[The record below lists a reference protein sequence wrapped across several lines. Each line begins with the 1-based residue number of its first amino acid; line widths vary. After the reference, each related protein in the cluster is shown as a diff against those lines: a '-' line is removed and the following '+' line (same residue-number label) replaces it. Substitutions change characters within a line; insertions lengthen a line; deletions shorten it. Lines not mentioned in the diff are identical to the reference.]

1 LFLSRKTKEKF
12 EFFAFDSKITN
23 FSFKKLRFCKT
34 KQKRLWC
41 KMGEEGLVDC
51 KFIRKVVVRPA
62 AWSKKFALYAKVV
75 SSVGAKFVAVLC
87 VAFVLLRRARTKT
100 E

>member
-1 LFLSRKTKEKF
+1 
-12 EFFAFDSKITN
+12 
-23 FSFKKLRFCKT
+23 
-34 KQKRLWC
+34 
-41 KMGEEGLVDC
+41 MGEEGLVDC

-100 E
+100 EWENLFEWHNMTGNLFACRR